1 MRNLH
6 KILFRSFE
14 ERDHMGV
21 LVVDGGNI
29 RNDCKETEFNGVG

>member
-6 KILFRSFE
+6 EVLFRSPE

-21 LVVDGGNI
+21 VVVDGGNI
-29 RNDCKETEFNGVG
+29 KTDRKVTGFDGVG